1 MTVVVLLWGLGN
13 LAVRSAKSDCTKKD
27 SIVTLLFVWE
37 GSTKGFWLSNIFDFI
52 YLFILFLM
60 KG

>member
-52 YLFILFLM
+52 Y
-60 KG
+60 